1 MGLRDAQR
9 ASKVDVAV
17 RVSQEELGVYHRL
30 RTEDGPQQGKLAS
43 PNC

>member
-17 RVSQEELGVYHRL
+17 RVSQEELGVYHSL
-30 RTEDGPQQGKLAS
+30 RTKDGPQQGRLAS